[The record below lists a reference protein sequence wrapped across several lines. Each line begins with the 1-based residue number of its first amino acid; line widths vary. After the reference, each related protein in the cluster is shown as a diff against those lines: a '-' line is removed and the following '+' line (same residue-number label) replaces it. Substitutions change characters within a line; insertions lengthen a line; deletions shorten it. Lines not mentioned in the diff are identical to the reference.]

1 MLSACVRALSR
12 RRLGGRRVLC
22 RVWMDGGMGRR
33 TEGLNRLLDAF
44 STAHTT
50 PTKQKTQ
57 VAEIE
62 KQAREQSQLTTLTTR
77 TQNVHG
83 CVWVTCLCMCRRACL
98 RRRRQSKLHAS
109 ATALHVSTH
118 YISTNQPM

>member
-1 MLSACVRALSR
+1 M
-12 RRLGGRRVLC
+12 C

-33 TEGLNRLLDAF
+33 TEGLNRLTDAF
-44 STAHTT
+44 STAQTQHQQN
-50 PTKQKTQ
+50 KKKQ

-98 RRRRQSKLHAS
+98 RRLRQ
-109 ATALHVSTH
+109 
-118 YISTNQPM
+118 